1 MRKTFPV
8 VGTVLFAA
16 MFSMASYAQGAL
28 DDTVHPDDNGGLTA
42 PSAGAATAPK
52 IDDNPHPEDN
62 GGLAGN
68 AKPEDNPHPEDNLG
82 VSTDDCPGG
91 GRLGIGGTIDASSGT
106 FDVHARHDDCVR
118 EQEAQPGD
126 DKRLNGTVTA
136 NGTFAPNPDGT
147 IKLNFTRSGDT
158 SITNDDN
165 DFKLSCTQKVEGDF
179 DPLTNKLHAS
189 SVTVT
194 CTGAGT
200 IQEKRLDDAVLNVI
214 HP

>member
-8 VGTVLFAA
+8 VGTVLFVA
-16 MFSMASYAQGAL
+16 MFSMAGFAQAAL
-28 DDTVHPDDNGGLTA
+28 DDTVHPDDKGGLTA
-42 PSAGAATAPK
+42 PSASAATAPK
-52 IDDNPHPEDN
+52 VDDTLHPDDK

-68 AKPEDNPHPEDNLG
+68 TKEDNLG
-82 VSTDDCPGG
+82 VSTDDCLGG
-91 GRLGIGGTIDASSGT
+91 GRLHLSGTIDASNGT

-126 DKRLNGTVTA
+126 DKRVNGIVTA

-158 SITNDDN
+158 SVTNDDN

-200 IQEKRLDDAVLNVI
+200 IQEKRLDDAVLNVL